1 MRLSCFCVIF
11 LEIDDSTIGD
21 ILKYQITD
29 LTLVNIDNYNT
40 ISSLK
45 TYTTNVYA
53 HLLTFFKYLN
63 HLTIMNSS
71 FNHNYPPLSLA
82 DIPSM
87 MFHSSILKQL
97 SITVSSFDDCFALL
111 DGRLKQLST
120 LIVKIQ
126 YITQF
131 SSSIQI
137 PVSCELLMKL
147 MFGYCCH
154 F

>member
-1 MRLSCFCVIF
+1 ML
-11 LEIDDSTIGD
+11 LEIDDSPIGD
-21 ILKYQITD
+21 VLKNQITD
-29 LTLVNIDNYNT
+29 LILVNTDNYNT
-40 ISSLK
+40 ITSLK

-63 HLTIMNSS
+63 HLSIVNASS
-71 FNHNYPPLSLA
+71 NHDYPPLSLT
-82 DIPSM
+82 DVPSTTT
-87 MFHSSILKQL
+87 FHSGILKQL

-131 SSSIQI
+131 SSTIQVT
-137 PVSCELLMKL
+137 VSRQSMVTLMSRYFCDYFL
-147 MFGYCCH
+147 G
-154 F
+154 